1 MAIKRVSSSWPA
13 MNTNNITKTYNAVN
27 VLWNNTFRRIFNC
40 CWRESTSSLQFY
52 CSYLPMSHT
61 IDQQTILYYRRILRG
76 SNSVLRILLQSKQ
89 GYVSSLLVKYGIN
102 SLFMPQYVIKHCI
115 WNTFVIKNTHRIG
128 VNC

>member
-1 MAIKRVSSSWPA
+1 
-13 MNTNNITKTYNAVN
+13 
-27 VLWNNTFRRIFNC
+27 
-40 CWRESTSSLQFY
+40 
-52 CSYLPMSHT
+52 MSHT